1 MAGGTIT
8 IRTAPEIEEQ
18 LNAVAKAMER
28 SRNWVIEEALKQ
40 YLATQAWQVEGILQ
54 AQRSMAAGDGIPIDT
69 VMADLEAKIDRA
81 NKAKRGKRSQ

>member
-8 IRTAPEIEEQ
+8 IRTDPLIEEQ

-40 YLATQAWQVEGILQ
+40 YLATQAWQIEGVLE
-54 AQRSMAAGDGIPIDT
+54 AQQSLAKGQGIPFET
-69 VMADLEAKIDRA
+69 VIADLQAKIDRA
-81 NKAKRGKRSQ
+81 KKSKRRKP

>member
-8 IRTAPEIEEQ
+8 IRTDPQIEQQ

-40 YLATQAWQVEGILQ
+40 YLATQDWQIEGILQ
-54 AQRSMAAGDGIPIDT
+54 AQRSLAEGQGIPLES
-69 VMADLEAKIDRA
+69 VMADLQAKIDRA
-81 NKAKRGKRSQ
+81 MKAKRRR